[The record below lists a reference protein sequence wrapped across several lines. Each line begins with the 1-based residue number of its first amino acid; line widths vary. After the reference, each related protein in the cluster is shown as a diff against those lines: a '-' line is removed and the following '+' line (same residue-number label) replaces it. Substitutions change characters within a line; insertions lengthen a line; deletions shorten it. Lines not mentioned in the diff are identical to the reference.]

1 MDHCGF
7 SLKVR
12 RSLNILSNVHEG
24 DHENRLQGPL
34 NAEAKEK
41 RTAERRNEGVK
52 DKERLTVVVRAI
64 QTLHR
69 TKTDLIQIDF
79 L

>member
-1 MDHCGF
+1 MRTDC
-7 SLKVR
+7 K
-12 RSLNILSNVHEG
+12 
-24 DHENRLQGPL
+24 GPL

-64 QTLHR
+64 QTNR